1 LANPHRAGNRRPIKQ
16 PEATRPLFPGLAPC
30 LGFFTLILIILS
42 AALLPP
48 GPAWSQTLRPPLPP
62 PPASP
67 ALVVCLDPG
76 HPSEVSSGKGV
87 TNGVTELDMNWQVS
101 EKLAALLAQ
110 IPGLKVVK
118 TRQVRDQ
125 LTTNRERAEI
135 ANRAGAA
142 LLLRLHCDAGKGSG
156 YTLYYPDQQG
166 KKKGFVGPSPQVI
179 AASRKAAQAVHAG
192 MAKTLAGA
200 LKDNGIRGDSS
211 TYIGRKQG
219 ALTGSIF
226 SQVPVVTVEMVFL
239 DNKADA
245 AFIKSPQGQQRLAQA
260 LAEGVK
266 LYLNTLSKAAGWS
279 K

>member
-1 LANPHRAGNRRPIKQ
+1 LTKPSHAGHRWPVKQ
-16 PEATRPLFPGLAPC
+16 PQAIGSLFPCLTPC
-30 LGFFTLILIILS
+30 RGFLILILVICS
-42 AALLPP
+42 FALLLP

-62 PPASP
+62 SPASP
-67 ALVVCLDPG
+67 GLVVCLDPG
-76 HPSEVSSGKGV
+76 HPSEVSSGKGM

-142 LLLRLHCDAGKGSG
+142 LLLRLHCDSGKGSG
-156 YTLYYPDQQG
+156 FAFYYPDQQG
-166 KKKGFVGPSPQVI
+166 KKQGVVGPSSQVI

-266 LYLNTLSKAAGWS
+266 LYLSTLAQAPGRPK
-279 K
+279 